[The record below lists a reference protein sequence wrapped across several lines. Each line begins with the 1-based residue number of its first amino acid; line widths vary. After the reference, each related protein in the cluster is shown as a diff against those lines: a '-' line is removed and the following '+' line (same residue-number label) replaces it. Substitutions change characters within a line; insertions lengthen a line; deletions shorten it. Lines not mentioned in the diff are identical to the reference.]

1 MKCPCCNGDTI
12 VLNADT
18 LITPSVNLLDRKR
31 ETQKLNDSSIISV
44 PNGNEYGIQIK
55 SPEPLPYEESEPLNI
70 NVNNQ
75 AESGNLSGWGSE
87 NKEIQTPPLFVND
100 KQEKLDRISEA
111 DSVNEEKFSHEVMKF
126 LTGTVNAMMGIW
138 EERREVRVPKSSI
151 LIAVVI
157 ASFLILAIIYKV
169 VKSNEINNHPPM
181 AEDIMEGL

>member
-1 MKCPCCNGDTI
+1 MKCPCCNGDII
-12 VLNADT
+12 VPNANT
-18 LITPSVNLLDRKR
+18 LITPPVDSLDRKR

-44 PNGNEYGIQIK
+44 PNVNETGLKIK
-55 SPEPLPYEESEPLNI
+55 MPDPLPYEESEPLNI

-111 DSVNEEKFSHEVMKF
+111 DSVNEEKFSHEVLRF
-126 LTGTVNAMMGIW
+126 LTGTVNAMRGTW

-157 ASFLILAIIYKV
+157 ASVLILTIIYKV
-169 VKSNEINNHPPM
+169 VKSQEINNRTPVV
-181 AEDIMEGL
+181 EDIMEGL